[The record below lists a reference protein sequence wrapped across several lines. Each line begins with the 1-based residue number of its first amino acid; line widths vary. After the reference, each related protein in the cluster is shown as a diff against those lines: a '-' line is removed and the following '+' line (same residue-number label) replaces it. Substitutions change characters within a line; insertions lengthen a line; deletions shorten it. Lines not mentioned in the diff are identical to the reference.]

1 MQRATTTERSRAM
14 KRTRNGI
21 LIPDVPIMAGGNLPN
36 AVKGVSAGGND
47 KPLDPLD
54 VRCPFFIKNESAD
67 VALIRIFKR
76 GGNSPSIEID
86 ISQNAKDWETIGTTS
101 TDGLYI
107 NILPYSK
114 LYLRAEI
121 SSWASSSA
129 LISTNTIKV
138 NKNYSIGGNL
148 LSLLYGEEFNG
159 QKEFKNESANAF
171 VGLFYQEDNQ
181 EAYLIDASSLQL
193 NAEIVPMG
201 AYDSMFHFC
210 YNLEFAPIIKGQ
222 IFGDGSCS
230 VLFDGCSKINRIECH
245 ATNPTSQQFNNWVQ
259 NVAPNGT
266 FVKKRGVTWP
276 SGNSGIPTG
285 WTVEE
290 ID

>member
-1 MQRATTTERSRAM
+1 M

-36 AVKGVSAGGND
+36 AVKGVSVGND

-54 VRCPFFIKNESAD
+54 VHCPFFIKNESAD
-67 VALIRIFKR
+67 VAQIKIYKR
-76 GGNSPSIEID
+76 GNDSPSIEID

-101 TDGLYI
+101 TNGLSI
-107 NILPYSK
+107 NILPYSR
-114 LYLRAEI
+114 LYLRAET
-121 SSWASSSA
+121 SSWSSSSSFGSNNS
-129 LISTNTIKV
+129 INV

-159 QKEFKNESANAF
+159 QTECKNDSANAF
-171 VGLFYQEDNQ
+171 LGLFFKE
-181 EAYLIDASSLQL
+181 EYLVDASSLQL
-193 NAEIVPMG
+193 NAGIVPMG

-210 YNLEFAPIIKGQ
+210 YNLESAPIIKGQ
-222 IFGDGSCS
+222 TFGNSSCS
-230 VLFDGCSKINRIECH
+230 VLFKECSKINRIECH

>member
-1 MQRATTTERSRAM
+1 MQRATTTERSRPM
-14 KRTRNGI
+14 RRTNNGI

-67 VALIRIFKR
+67 VALIKIYKR

-101 TDGLYI
+101 IDGLYI

-114 LYLRAEI
+114 LYLRAKT
-121 SSWASSSA
+121 SSWASSDA
-129 LISTNTIKV
+129 LQNSNSINV

-148 LSLLYGEEFNG
+148 LSLLYGEDFNG
-159 QKEFKNESANAF
+159 QTEFKNDSANAF
-171 VGLFYQEDNQ
+171 LGLFFQEGN
-181 EAYLIDASSLQL
+181 LIDASSLQL
-193 NAEIVPMG
+193 NAEIVPMH
-201 AYDSMFHFC
+201 AYDSMFHYC
-210 YNLEFAPIIKGQ
+210 NNLESAPIIKSQ
-222 IFGDGSCS
+222 TFGNGSCT
-230 VLFDGCSKINRIECH
+230 VLFKECSKINRIECH
-245 ATNPTSQQFNNWVQ
+245 ATNPTSQQFNNWVI